1 MKTIIG
7 KLNYRTANWSIYTE
21 RIFLVLIIKK
31 KIMKKYAMLVLTSI
45 FMFSTALMAQEQ
57 TPPQGKKGEGKEFK
71 HGEMSA
77 QKKAEFMAKQLE
89 LTDAEKAEVQALM
102 EKQDAKR
109 KQHQA
114 EVQKMKEE
122 QKAKF
127 EAEQKAQKAELEKII
142 GKEKFQKLET
152 MRSEKMHKMQK
163 MKHKGN
169 AVSYGCPCC
178 EKHGHMKEGM
188 MKKEI
193 IIKEV
198 K

>member
-1 MKTIIG
+1 
-7 KLNYRTANWSIYTE
+7 
-21 RIFLVLIIKK
+21 
-31 KIMKKYAMLVLTSI
+31 MKKYGMLLLASV
-45 FMFSTALMAQEQ
+45 FMFSTALMAQDQ
-57 TPPQGKKGEGKEFK
+57 TPPQREKAERKEFK
-71 HGEMSA
+71 RGEMSEDSA
-77 QKKAEFMAKQLE
+77 QKRAEFMVKQLE
-89 LTDAEKAEVQALM
+89 LTDAEKAKVQALI

-114 EVQKMKEE
+114 EIQKMKEE

-127 EAEQKAQKAELEKII
+127 EAEQKEQKAELEKII

-152 MRSEKMHKMQK
+152 MQSERMHKMQM
-163 MKHKGN
+163 MKHRRDAAFK
-169 AVSYGCPCC
+169 GCPCC
-178 EKHGHMKEGM
+178 EQHGHMKDGM